1 MRALLTLLLMSAVA
15 AASAARPKP
24 HASSCPPLECHP
36 SGPSFDYFKL
46 VRQWPAGY
54 CSSHDCPTQP
64 PAGTSFTLHGL
75 WPERNRPISGRRWP
89 ECCDSDFEFSEDNI
103 QDLVPQ
109 LCRFWPSWS
118 GPQDEKC
125 AGMPPGQHSECFW
138 KHEWDKHGTCS
149 AVNAATAAAARNA
162 GQYLEPHEY
171 FEQVLQLHQQ
181 YDIEQALS
189 AARIVPSDS
198 DTYDSGDILG
208 ALQNAFGK
216 KAYIECQ
223 RGLLTEVT
231 TCLDKNLEIIDCR
244 QSSDS
249 CDSVS
254 IPTDVPSDGF
264 YQEYYMKGDE
274 LPAGVAAN

>member
-1 MRALLTLLLMSAVA
+1 MQVPLPPNQSMTCSHSGTGHMCERGNAAVTSYGSCGVALPPKTCIVYGKDTIP
-15 AASAARPKP
+15 RPKP
-24 HASSCPPLECHP
+24 
-36 SGPSFDYFKL
+36 
-46 VRQWPAGY
+46 
-54 CSSHDCPTQP
+54 T
-64 PAGTSFTLHGL
+64 TLYVH
-75 WPERNRPISGRRWP
+75 
-89 ECCDSDFEFSEDNI
+89 CCIEV